1 MLGYSMSF
9 MNQPILKYSN
19 EIRNAVLIMH
29 GEKAHSCYF
38 SRDAYADMVKDNP
51 YTDNK
56 ELLIIPDTV
65 HTDLYDGGGKDAIP
79 FDKLEQFFEEN
90 LK

>member
-1 MLGYSMSF
+1 M
-9 MNQPILKYSN
+9 I
-19 EIRNAVLIMH
+19 H

-38 SRDAYADMVKDNP
+38 SKDAYENMIKDNP

-56 ELLIIPDTV
+56 ELMIIPDAV
-65 HTDLYDGGGKDAIP
+65 HTDLYDGGEKNVIP
-79 FDKLEQFFEEN
+79 FDKIEQFFMEN